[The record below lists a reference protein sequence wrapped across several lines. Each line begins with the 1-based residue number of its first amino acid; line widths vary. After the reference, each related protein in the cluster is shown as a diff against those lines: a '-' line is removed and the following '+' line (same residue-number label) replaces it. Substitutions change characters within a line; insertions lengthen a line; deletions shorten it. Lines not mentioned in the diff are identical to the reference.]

1 MSFFEIV
8 TGARLHSAMY
18 KPFENRFNYFNF
30 FLIENINYYLSY
42 FLFFFKN
49 FFQPVLFFR
58 VVKLRFA
65 GVGVI
70 SKSWSQNA
78 SISGVIARSSG
89 LKYDVRLPAQ
99 TTYAFYKFIKFKTY
113 LGTMGD
119 LYDRIILMFAEIAES
134 CIIVTQVLFKTYLQS
149 YTFDNELESKTLHEE
164 NTQYMF
170 YVINE
175 KKIKQYV

>member
-18 KPFENRFNYFNF
+18 RPFENRFNYFNF

-49 FFQPVLFFR
+49 FFQPLLFFR
-58 VVKLRFA
+58 IVKIRFVGI
-65 GVGVI
+65 GVL
-70 SKSWSQNA
+70 SKNLVQNA

-99 TTYAFYKFIKFKTY
+99 TTYAYYKFLKFKTY
-113 LGTMGD
+113 IGTMGD
-119 LYDRIILMFAEIAES
+119 LYDRIVIMFAEIVES
-134 CIIVTQVLFKTYLQS
+134 CIIITQVLFKTYLSSFQLN
-149 YTFDNELESKTLHEE
+149 FELSENSLHLE
-164 NTQYMF
+164 TDRYML
-170 YVINE
+170 YVKDMN
-175 KKIKQYV
+175 KVHQYV